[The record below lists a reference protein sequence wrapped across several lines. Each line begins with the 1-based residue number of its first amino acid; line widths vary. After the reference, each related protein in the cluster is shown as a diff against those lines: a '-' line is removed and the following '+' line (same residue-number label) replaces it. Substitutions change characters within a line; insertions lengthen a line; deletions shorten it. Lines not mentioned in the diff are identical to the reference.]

1 MEHIDKKIQEQIQ
14 ELEKLQQLKTELQQ
28 KQPIQED
35 NNVFNLIQ
43 KQVDDYIMYK
53 TLETQI
59 KPTRGSEIA
68 YNDPI
73 KWRQMNEQYKS
84 MTQHRQ
90 KNPNQICSN
99 DYQLLMSQAI
109 LELYKNK

>member
-28 KQPIQED
+28 KQPIQD
-35 NNVFNLIQ
+35 NIFNEIH

-53 TLETQI
+53 TLEIQI
-59 KPTRGSEIA
+59 RPNRGSEIA

-84 MTQHRQ
+84 MTQYRQ

-99 DYQLLMSQAI
+99 DYQLLISQAL